1 MILLISSIDSE
12 FLLLTKSLIFNNSLD
27 IPSILTIPSARLFN
41 SSTILIISLACSLI
55 PSVIFSIPL
64 FISPAD
70 SDILSIS
77 ILHSLFFSLVSLTIS
92 LRLFINILCFS
103 LIVLKLLIKSPISLL
118 EVFLITP
125 LKLPSDSSAASFCNL
140 FIGLTIK
147 VKPKYPIIIVII
159 TETTKILIEVFK
171 RILILFKCWLS
182 GIAITYIQ
190 SIPSIV
196 L

>member
-1 MILLISSIDSE
+1 MPCSPALAASIAAFNAKRFVCSAIPLIVFVILFIELNFSDKFTIPSFKFSALFKLASIFSLILLISSIDSE

-55 PSVIFSIPL
+55 PSV
-64 FISPAD
+64 
-70 SDILSIS
+70 
-77 ILHSLFFSLVSLTIS
+77 
-92 LRLFINILCFS
+92 
-103 LIVLKLLIKSPISLL
+103 
-118 EVFLITP
+118 
-125 LKLPSDSSAASFCNL
+125 SAASFCNL